1 MNHTGTVKLETN
13 RLVLRKIRLTDT
25 KMVYNNWAS
34 DSEVTKYLTWMSH
47 DSIDV
52 TNMIVNMWVNGYKN
66 SNFYQWGIVVKE
78 DNQLIGTI
86 SSVAIDEKAKSI
98 EVGYCISKKY
108 WNKGYVSEALKAV
121 IDYFFNSVLVHS
133 VKARCDKENIGSS
146 KVMEKCKMKYT
157 HTTTD
162 KNNTNNPCVCLNY
175 EITKEEYNEKD

>member
-66 SNFYQWGIVVKE
+66 SNFYQWGIVLKE

-86 SSVAIDEKAKSI
+86 SSVSIDE
-98 EVGYCISKKY
+98 
-108 WNKGYVSEALKAV
+108 
-121 IDYFFNSVLVHS
+121 
-133 VKARCDKENIGSS
+133 
-146 KVMEKCKMKYT
+146 
-157 HTTTD
+157 
-162 KNNTNNPCVCLNY
+162 
-175 EITKEEYNEKD
+175 